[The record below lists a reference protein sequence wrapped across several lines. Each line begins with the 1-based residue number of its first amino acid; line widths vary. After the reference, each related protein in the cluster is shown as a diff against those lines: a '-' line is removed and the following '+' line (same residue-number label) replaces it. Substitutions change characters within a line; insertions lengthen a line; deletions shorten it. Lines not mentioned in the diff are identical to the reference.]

1 MTAQP
6 QFITNSNGDKTAVIL
21 TLDDYQT
28 LLEDL
33 EDLAAIAELKDE
45 DTVPWDQVKKELYDS
60 GLLIAL
66 SLKNQLKNP
75 CLTYP
80 NPLYKALAD

>member
-45 DTVPWDQVKKELYDS
+45 DTVPWEQVKKELYDND
-60 GLLIAL
+60 LL
-66 SLKNQLKNP
+66 
-75 CLTYP
+75 
-80 NPLYKALAD
+80 